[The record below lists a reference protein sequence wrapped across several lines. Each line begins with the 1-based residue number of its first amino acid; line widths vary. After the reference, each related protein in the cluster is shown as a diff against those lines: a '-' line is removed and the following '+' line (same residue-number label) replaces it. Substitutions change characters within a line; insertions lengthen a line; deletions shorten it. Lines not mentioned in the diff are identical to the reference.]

1 MGRYILRRLLQMIP
15 VILGVTILVFTIMY
29 FIPGDPASL
38 LFPEASPS
46 QLEIAR
52 ETLGLNDSYLVRLGR
67 FLGDIILR
75 FDFGDSWI
83 YNTPV
88 TDELLTRLPRTL
100 TIAGICI
107 SLQILLGIPLGVIAA
122 VKQDTWIDRSAMFTA
137 LFGISMP
144 NFWLALILVLFFS
157 VRMGW
162 LPPYGLGGIKYYIL
176 PCIANAFPGIAT
188 QARQT
193 RSSMLEVIRSDYI
206 TTARSKGMSEL
217 RVIFRHALP
226 NALLPVIT
234 VIGNGMGMMLA
245 GSLVIEMIFAI
256 PGIGWYLIGGINNR
270 DYAIVQ
276 SSVIFLALAF
286 TLIMLLVD
294 LAYAFVDP
302 RIKTQFAGKKRRK
315 QNATCNYKFE
325 ESIKLEGV
333 GIALD
338 ISPDPDAAK
347 TQTTQK
353 DCENCGTCQC
363 TGPKNQAKLPEPGH
377 FVNHPA

>member
-29 FIPGDPASL
+29 LIPGDPAAL

-46 QLEIAR
+46 QLEVHR
-52 ETLGLNDSYLVRLGR
+52 KNLGLDDPYLVRLGR
-67 FLGDIILR
+67 FLGDIVLR

-100 TIAGICI
+100 TIAAICI

-122 VKQDTWIDRSAMFTA
+122 VKQDTWIDRTAMFTA
-137 LFGISMP
+137 LFGISLP
-144 NFWLALILVLFFS
+144 NFWVALMLVLFFS
-157 VRMGW
+157 VRLGW
-162 LPPYGLGGIKYYIL
+162 LPPYGLGGIQYYIL

-206 TTARSKGMSEL
+206 TTARAKGMSEL

-245 GSLVIEMIFAI
+245 GSLVIEMVFAI

-286 TLIMLLVD
+286 ALIMLLVD

-302 RIKTQFAGKKRRK
+302 RIKTQFAGKRRRK
-315 QNATCNYKFE
+315 HRA
-325 ESIKLEGV
+325 
-333 GIALD
+333 
-338 ISPDPDAAK
+338 
-347 TQTTQK
+347 
-353 DCENCGTCQC
+353 
-363 TGPKNQAKLPEPGH
+363 
-377 FVNHPA
+377 